1 MFNALTLVT
10 PTQEPLG
17 LCLDPLAACANHS
30 CDPNAYIVMDGPRLS
45 MRTFTEIKKDEEIF
59 LS

>member
-17 LCLDPLAACANHS
+17 VCLDPFAACANHS
-30 CDPNAYIVMDGPRLS
+30 CDPNAYIVMDGARLS
-45 MRTFTEIKKDEEIF
+45 LRTLNEIGKDEEIF